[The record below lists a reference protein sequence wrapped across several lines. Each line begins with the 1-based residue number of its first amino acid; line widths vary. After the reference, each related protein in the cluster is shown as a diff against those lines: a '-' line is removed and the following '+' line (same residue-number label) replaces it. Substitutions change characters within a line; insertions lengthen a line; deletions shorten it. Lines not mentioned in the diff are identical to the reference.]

1 MPDTLFSHFSGYPL
15 SCLLSGFIVIE
26 ADVHLLDVWAV
37 LQHLPQNLVRN
48 TAGCR
53 ITLAFPAVLEH
64 GDKGQHIDRRFEE
77 IQHVTAT
84 MPVEAVLRFAAR
96 CIALETALCGGASF
110 VNVPNVSCLVR
121 THEHRIV
128 VPITLIDQTPV
139 GECIQH
145 LLVDA
150 TTL

>member
-1 MPDTLFSHFSGYPL
+1 MPDILFGHLSGDSL
-15 SCLLSGFIVIE
+15 RCLLSGFIIIE
-26 ADVHLLDVWAV
+26 ADVHLLDVGAI

-64 GDKGQHIDRRFEE
+64 GNKGQHIDGRFEE
-77 IQHVTAT
+77 IQHVAAT

-96 CIALETALCGGASF
+96 CVAFESTLSCGAS
-110 VNVPNVSCLVR
+110 LVDM
-121 THEHRIV
+121 TDFLLLIDPHEHGIV
-128 VPITLIDQTPV
+128 VTITLINQPPV
-139 GECIQH
+139 GEGIQH

-150 TTL
+150 TAL